1 MTPHP
6 TLGAVGRALLRVSPA
21 GVRRRVWD
29 RVWWRPFA
37 YTAHTADG
45 LRMRGHTA
53 DLIQRFVY
61 YFGQWEPV
69 ISDWFRTHLRPGDVM
84 VDVGANVGWYTL
96 LAAKLVGP
104 AGRVIAVEASPTIA
118 AALRANVA
126 LNPAV
131 ADRVTVHTC
140 AAGAREGSVSLF
152 LNGPENSGK
161 SSIHGEPGMVREA
174 DVPMKPLAALL
185 ADVDLGR
192 VRAIKIDVEGAEA
205 EVVAGLLP
213 VADRLPCGAAV
224 LVELAETSR
233 PAVPDALAAAGFV
246 CEGVFPN
253 VYRPA
258 PYLARRYDPF
268 VPTSTIPPTGQQDV
282 LFVKR

>member
-1 MTPHP
+1 MPLHS
-6 TLGAVGRALLRVSPA
+6 TLGTVGRALLRVSPA

-37 YTAHTADG
+37 YTARTADG
-45 LRMRGHTA
+45 LRMRGHTT

-69 ISDWFRTHLRPGDVM
+69 ISDWFRTNLRPGDVM

-104 AGRVIAVEASPTIA
+104 TGRVIAVEASPTIA
-118 AALRANVA
+118 IALRANVA
-126 LNPAV
+126 LNPPV
-131 ADRVTVHTC
+131 ADRVTVHNC
-140 AAGAREGSVSLF
+140 AAGDREGSVTLF
-152 LNGPENSGK
+152 LSGAENIGK
-161 SSIHGEPGMVREA
+161 TTIHAEPGMVREA
-174 DVPMKPLAALL
+174 EVPMNPLATLL
-185 ADVDLGR
+185 ADVDLAR

-213 VADRLPCGAAV
+213 VAERLSVGTAV

-233 PAVPDALAAAGFV
+233 PAVPDALASVGFV

-253 VYRPA
+253 VYVPD

-268 VPTSTIPPTGQQDV
+268 LPTSTIPPTGQHDV